1 MIASRLLRKT
11 DKTSPSITL
20 RASTPWFF
28 AALCFLWASFLT
40 VTMLSNEQSVEF
52 NRERINREVE
62 ERVMRE
68 LVKREERRNGEGGG
82 NLDEENNKRP
92 SSLLSSSSLS
102 TKAKRRGLR
111 GPLAGAYRR
120 AGGQLGKEEDED
132 KENDDDDNNAD
143 SSNAGKK
150 KTREFRGPFGRME
163 RLIFEKSQQRMKLEL
178 ERAEKERTRRALDAH
193 LEDADKD
200 EEKTPRDTLD
210 VEEKIQEALGRAIE
224 KEKSHDEE
232 EDEDEKRRRLI
243 ETDGGDGVVS
253 REAVTTMEE
262 EEEEESGGGGGEP
275 KSFPKSVYGQA
286 HLLKDLPGFPKTPP
300 LVLSAVK
307 PKAYLFRN
315 FLSSEECDHL
325 MKLAKEQLA
334 PSTVVGAGG
343 TSVPS
348 TIRTSAGMFLSKAV
362 DKTLENIEYRIAAAS
377 GTPEPNGEG
386 MQILRYDVGQKYDP
400 HFDYFHDAVN
410 PSPKRGGQRMATM
423 LIYLEN
429 TEEGGETIFPRG
441 TRSESFD
448 LPEEGNP
455 HEWSDCTSQ
464 GLPVKSVKGD
474 ALLFWSLT
482 EDYKL
487 DMGSLHGACPVVK
500 GQKWTAVKWIR
511 VAKFDG
517 MFTSPLPM
525 PALSRRTELHGK
537 CVDEWDECAQ
547 WAKDGWC
554 EKNKDF
560 MVSNSGARD
569 SKGPACPVSCN
580 VPCPEK

>member
-1 MIASRLLRKT
+1 M
-11 DKTSPSITL
+11 
-20 RASTPWFF
+20 
-28 AALCFLWASFLT
+28 
-40 VTMLSNEQSVEF
+40 
-52 NRERINREVE
+52 NREIEA
-62 ERVMRE
+62 RVTRE
-68 LVKREERRNGEGGG
+68 LVKREKK
-82 NLDEENNKRP
+82 LKKKKLLVPSADEEADEEEEEEEENSGNKNNRERIRK
-92 SSLLSSSSLS
+92 
-102 TKAKRRGLR
+102 
-111 GPLAGAYRR
+111 GPLAGAYRSR
-120 AGGQLGKEEDED
+120 NRQAAALAAEKSD
-132 KENDDDDNNAD
+132 KNNE
-143 SSNAGKK
+143 K
-150 KTREFRGPFGRME
+150 REFKGPFGRVE
-163 RLIFEKSQQRMKLEL
+163 RLIFEKGQAKKKLEL
-178 ERAEKERTRRALDAH
+178 EHLEKERTRRALDAH
-193 LEDADKD
+193 LEDADED
-200 EEKTPRDTLD
+200 EEKTPGDTLD
-210 VEEKIQEALGRAIE
+210 VEEKIQEALVGALER
-224 KEKSHDEE
+224 EKSHDEE

-243 ETDGGDGVVS
+243 ETNGSDS
-253 REAVTTMEE
+253 ATESEPLTT
-262 EEEEESGGGGGEP
+262 
-275 KSFPKSVYGQA
+275 FPQSVYGQA
-286 HLLKDLPGFPKTPP
+286 HLLKDLPGFPEMPP

-315 FLSSEECDHL
+315 FLSAEECDHL
-325 MKLAKEQLA
+325 MKLAKAELA

-348 TIRTSAGMFLSKAV
+348 TIRTSAGMFLRKAA

-441 TRSESFD
+441 TRAETFD
-448 LPEEGNP
+448 LTEEGNP
-455 HEWSDCTSQ
+455 HEWSECTKH

-482 EDYKL
+482 DDYKL

-525 PALSRRTELHGK
+525 PALSRRAEQHGK
-537 CVDEWDECAQ
+537 CVDEWDECAK

-560 MVSNSGARD
+560 MVSNGGARD

-580 VPCPEK
+580 VPCPEQ

>member
-1 MIASRLLRKT
+1 MMSTSSSNNASRLLRKSALT
-11 DKTSPSITL
+11 TRFSTNK
-20 RASTPWFF
+20 TPWFF
-28 AALCFLWASFLT
+28 AAVCFLWASFLT
-40 VTMLSNEQSVEF
+40 VTMLSSNEQSLEF
-52 NRERINREVE
+52 NRERMNREIE
-62 ERVMRE
+62 ARVTRE
-68 LVKREERRNGEGGG
+68 LVKREKK
-82 NLDEENNKRP
+82 LKKKKLLVPSADEEADEEEEEEEENSGNKNNRERIRK
-92 SSLLSSSSLS
+92 
-102 TKAKRRGLR
+102 
-111 GPLAGAYRR
+111 GPLAGAYRSR
-120 AGGQLGKEEDED
+120 NRQAAALAAEKSD
-132 KENDDDDNNAD
+132 KNNE
-143 SSNAGKK
+143 K
-150 KTREFRGPFGRME
+150 REFKGPFGRVE
-163 RLIFEKSQQRMKLEL
+163 RLIFEKGQAKKKLEL
-178 ERAEKERTRRALDAH
+178 EHLEKERTRRALDAH
-193 LEDADKD
+193 LEDADED
-200 EEKTPRDTLD
+200 EEKTPGDTLD
-210 VEEKIQEALGRAIE
+210 VEEKIQEALGGALER
-224 KEKSHDEE
+224 EKSHDEE

-243 ETDGGDGVVS
+243 ETNGSDS
-253 REAVTTMEE
+253 ATESEPSTT
-262 EEEEESGGGGGEP
+262 
-275 KSFPKSVYGQA
+275 FPQSVYGQA
-286 HLLKDLPGFPKTPP
+286 HLLKDLPGFPEMPP

-315 FLSSEECDHL
+315 FLSVEECDHL
-325 MKLAKEQLA
+325 MKLAKAELA

-348 TIRTSAGMFLSKAV
+348 TIRTSAGMFLRKAA

-441 TRSESFD
+441 TRAETFD
-448 LPEEGNP
+448 LTEEGNP
-455 HEWSDCTSQ
+455 HEWSECTKH

-482 EDYKL
+482 DDYKL

-525 PALSRRTELHGK
+525 PALSRRAEQHGK
-537 CVDEWDECAQ
+537 CVDEWDECAK

-560 MVSNSGARD
+560 MVSNGGARD

-580 VPCPEK
+580 VPCPEQ